1 MNLSSFINSP
11 SVSAS
16 VLLHPRTRSLHL
28 CLCYEVIFISAQP
41 LLSSEGAYCFFF
53 LLPLPNESLEIISV
67 LKCE

>member
-1 MNLSSFINSP
+1 MNLYSFISSP

-16 VLLHPRTRSLHL
+16 VPLHPCTRSLRR
-28 CLCYEVIFISAQP
+28 CLCYGVIFISAQP
-41 LLSSEGAYCFFF
+41 LLSSEGAHCFFF